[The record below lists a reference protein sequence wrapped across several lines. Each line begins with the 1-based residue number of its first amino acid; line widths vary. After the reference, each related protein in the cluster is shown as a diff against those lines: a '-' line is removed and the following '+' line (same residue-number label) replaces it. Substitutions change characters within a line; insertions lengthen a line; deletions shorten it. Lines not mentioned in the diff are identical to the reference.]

1 MDQLK
6 GLLKI
11 DQDLLKMKC
20 EEWGGGAPGPCFPN
34 PGTLAAMP
42 SMRSPEVNHASF
54 LDLNGR
60 TSEVPNSRHDLESV
74 EHIFSTISDN
84 FFTRVQC
91 ILETLRLQL
100 CGLEV

>member
-1 MDQLK
+1 MVDQLK

-20 EEWGGGAPGPCFPN
+20 EDWGGGAPGPCFPN

-42 SMRSPEVNHASF
+42 SMRS
-54 LDLNGR
+54 
-60 TSEVPNSRHDLESV
+60 SEVIQAAFCTQVTEYVLCSRV
-74 EHIFSTISDN
+74 
-84 FFTRVQC
+84 RC
-91 ILETLRLQL
+91 ILETLRRQL